1 MAQEN
6 HCIALNNDV
15 MIPQIGFGVFQV
27 EDGPQTVDAV
37 RTAIEDG
44 YRHIDTASVYG
55 NEASVGRAIA
65 ESGVDRA
72 DLFVTT
78 KLWNDDI
85 RKHRTKDA
93 FQESLD
99 RLGLDYVDLYLIHW
113 PAEGWQ
119 EAWAAMQELYA
130 QGRMRAIGVSNF
142 ERNHLAELLEQTDVL
157 PAVDQVE
164 SSPTFPNQDLID
176 FCHGKDIAVEA
187 WSPLGGTGGTLLTDQ
202 RLLDIGEKYGKSSA
216 QVVLRW
222 DLQRGVIPLPK
233 SVHSTRIM
241 QNIHVFDFEL
251 DESEMRIISSLDT
264 GKRNGRRPEQLRLLT
279 IAVLPLHRAVPLRWS
294 GNTHVHMQN
303 SKERT
308 HGIDEEA
315 DQATARRGEP
325 DQTARVHRQERPE
338 RYRSQPGRRDDREAR
353 TDQGAGAGRLGLDSH
368 EAADMLAERLG
379 AEVVQVIGNRCV
391 LYRRSKRD
399 DVEHIRLVRE

>member
-37 RTAIEDG
+37 RTALEDG

-55 NEASVGRAIA
+55 NEASVGKAIA
-65 ESGVDRA
+65 ESDVDRA

-85 RKHRTKDA
+85 RKRRTKDA

-113 PAEGWQ
+113 PTEGWQ

-142 ERNHLAELLEQTDVL
+142 ERNHLTELLEQTDVL

-187 WSPLGGTGGTLLTDQ
+187 WSPLGGTGGNLLTDQ

-251 DESEMRIISSLDT
+251 DESEMQLISSLDT
-264 GKRNGRRPEQLRLLT
+264 GKRNG
-279 IAVLPLHRAVPLRWS
+279 
-294 GNTHVHMQN
+294 
-303 SKERT
+303 
-308 HGIDEEA
+308 A
-315 DQATARRGEP
+315 DP
-325 DQTARVHRQERPE
+325 NNFDF
-338 RYRSQPGRRDDREAR
+338 
-353 TDQGAGAGRLGLDSH
+353 
-368 EAADMLAERLG
+368 
-379 AEVVQVIGNRCV
+379 
-391 LYRRSKRD
+391 
-399 DVEHIRLVRE
+399 

>member
-37 RTAIEDG
+37 RTALEDG

-55 NEASVGRAIA
+55 NEASVGKAIA
-65 ESGVDRA
+65 ESDVDRA

-85 RKHRTKDA
+85 RKRRTKDA

-142 ERNHLAELLEQTDVL
+142 ERNHLTELLEQTDVL

-187 WSPLGGTGGTLLTDQ
+187 WSPLGGTGGNLLTDQ

-251 DESEMRIISSLDT
+251 NESEMQLISSLDT
-264 GKRNGRRPEQLRLLT
+264 GKRNG
-279 IAVLPLHRAVPLRWS
+279 
-294 GNTHVHMQN
+294 
-303 SKERT
+303 
-308 HGIDEEA
+308 A
-315 DQATARRGEP
+315 DP
-325 DQTARVHRQERPE
+325 NNFDF
-338 RYRSQPGRRDDREAR
+338 
-353 TDQGAGAGRLGLDSH
+353 
-368 EAADMLAERLG
+368 
-379 AEVVQVIGNRCV
+379 
-391 LYRRSKRD
+391 
-399 DVEHIRLVRE
+399 

>member
-15 MIPQIGFGVFQV
+15 IIPQIGFGVFQV

-37 RTAIEDG
+37 RTALEDG

-55 NEASVGRAIA
+55 NEASVGKAIA
-65 ESGVDRA
+65 ESDVDRA

-85 RKHRTKDA
+85 RKRRTKDA

-142 ERNHLAELLEQTDVL
+142 ERNHLTELLEQTDVL

-187 WSPLGGTGGTLLTDQ
+187 WSPLGGTGGNLLTDQ

-222 DLQRGVIPLPK
+222 DLQRDVIPLPK

-251 DESEMRIISSLDT
+251 DESEMQLISSLDT
-264 GKRNGRRPEQLRLLT
+264 GKRNG
-279 IAVLPLHRAVPLRWS
+279 
-294 GNTHVHMQN
+294 
-303 SKERT
+303 
-308 HGIDEEA
+308 A
-315 DQATARRGEP
+315 DP
-325 DQTARVHRQERPE
+325 NNFDF
-338 RYRSQPGRRDDREAR
+338 
-353 TDQGAGAGRLGLDSH
+353 
-368 EAADMLAERLG
+368 
-379 AEVVQVIGNRCV
+379 
-391 LYRRSKRD
+391 
-399 DVEHIRLVRE
+399 

>member
-164 SSPTFPNQDLID
+164 SSPTFPNQDIID

-187 WSPLGGTGGTLLTDQ
+187 WSPLGGTGGNLLTDQ

-264 GKRNGRRPEQLRLLT
+264 GKRNG
-279 IAVLPLHRAVPLRWS
+279 
-294 GNTHVHMQN
+294 
-303 SKERT
+303 
-308 HGIDEEA
+308 
-315 DQATARRGEP
+315 P
-325 DQTARVHRQERPE
+325 DPNNF
-338 RYRSQPGRRDDREAR
+338 DF
-353 TDQGAGAGRLGLDSH
+353 
-368 EAADMLAERLG
+368 
-379 AEVVQVIGNRCV
+379 
-391 LYRRSKRD
+391 
-399 DVEHIRLVRE
+399 

>member
-72 DLFVTT
+72 DLLVTT

-264 GKRNGRRPEQLRLLT
+264 GKRNG
-279 IAVLPLHRAVPLRWS
+279 
-294 GNTHVHMQN
+294 
-303 SKERT
+303 
-308 HGIDEEA
+308 A
-315 DQATARRGEP
+315 DP
-325 DQTARVHRQERPE
+325 NNFDF
-338 RYRSQPGRRDDREAR
+338 
-353 TDQGAGAGRLGLDSH
+353 
-368 EAADMLAERLG
+368 
-379 AEVVQVIGNRCV
+379 
-391 LYRRSKRD
+391 
-399 DVEHIRLVRE
+399 

>member
-37 RTAIEDG
+37 RTALENG

-55 NEASVGRAIA
+55 NEASVGKAIA
-65 ESGVDRA
+65 ESDVDRA

-85 RKHRTKDA
+85 RKRRTKDA

-142 ERNHLAELLEQTDVL
+142 ERNHLTELLEQTDVL

-187 WSPLGGTGGTLLTDQ
+187 WSPLGGTGGNLLTDQ

-241 QNIHVFDFEL
+241 QNIHVFDFDL
-251 DESEMRIISSLDT
+251 DESEMQLISSLDT
-264 GKRNGRRPEQLRLLT
+264 GKRNG
-279 IAVLPLHRAVPLRWS
+279 
-294 GNTHVHMQN
+294 
-303 SKERT
+303 
-308 HGIDEEA
+308 A
-315 DQATARRGEP
+315 DP
-325 DQTARVHRQERPE
+325 NNFDF
-338 RYRSQPGRRDDREAR
+338 
-353 TDQGAGAGRLGLDSH
+353 
-368 EAADMLAERLG
+368 
-379 AEVVQVIGNRCV
+379 
-391 LYRRSKRD
+391 
-399 DVEHIRLVRE
+399 

>member
-37 RTAIEDG
+37 RTALEDG

-55 NEASVGRAIA
+55 NEASVGKAIA
-65 ESGVDRA
+65 ESDVDRA

-85 RKHRTKDA
+85 RKRRTKDA

-142 ERNHLAELLEQTDVL
+142 ERNHLTELLEQTDVL

-187 WSPLGGTGGTLLTDQ
+187 WSPLGGTGGNLLTDQ

-241 QNIHVFDFEL
+241 QNIHGFDFEL
-251 DESEMRIISSLDT
+251 DESEMQLISSLDT
-264 GKRNGRRPEQLRLLT
+264 GKRNG
-279 IAVLPLHRAVPLRWS
+279 
-294 GNTHVHMQN
+294 
-303 SKERT
+303 
-308 HGIDEEA
+308 A
-315 DQATARRGEP
+315 DP
-325 DQTARVHRQERPE
+325 NNFDF
-338 RYRSQPGRRDDREAR
+338 
-353 TDQGAGAGRLGLDSH
+353 
-368 EAADMLAERLG
+368 
-379 AEVVQVIGNRCV
+379 
-391 LYRRSKRD
+391 
-399 DVEHIRLVRE
+399 

>member
-37 RTAIEDG
+37 RTALEDG

-55 NEASVGRAIA
+55 NEASVGKAIA
-65 ESGVDRA
+65 ESDVDRA

-85 RKHRTKDA
+85 RKRRTKDA

-142 ERNHLAELLEQTDVL
+142 ERNHLTELLEQTDVL

-187 WSPLGGTGGTLLTDQ
+187 WSPLGGTGGNLLTDQ

-251 DESEMRIISSLDT
+251 DESEMQLISSLDT
-264 GKRNGRRPEQLRLLT
+264 GKRNGADPK
-279 IAVLPLHRAVPLRWS
+279 IGRA
-294 GNTHVHMQN
+294 HV
-303 SKERT
+303 
-308 HGIDEEA
+308 
-315 DQATARRGEP
+315 
-325 DQTARVHRQERPE
+325 
-338 RYRSQPGRRDDREAR
+338 
-353 TDQGAGAGRLGLDSH
+353 
-368 EAADMLAERLG
+368 
-379 AEVVQVIGNRCV
+379 
-391 LYRRSKRD
+391 
-399 DVEHIRLVRE
+399 

>member
-37 RTAIEDG
+37 RTALEDG

-55 NEASVGRAIA
+55 NEASVGKAIA
-65 ESGVDRA
+65 ESDVDRA

-142 ERNHLAELLEQTDVL
+142 ERNHLTELLEQTDVL

-187 WSPLGGTGGTLLTDQ
+187 WSPLGGTGSNLLTDQ

-251 DESEMRIISSLDT
+251 DESEMQLISSLDT
-264 GKRNGRRPEQLRLLT
+264 GKRNG
-279 IAVLPLHRAVPLRWS
+279 
-294 GNTHVHMQN
+294 
-303 SKERT
+303 
-308 HGIDEEA
+308 A
-315 DQATARRGEP
+315 DP
-325 DQTARVHRQERPE
+325 NNFDF
-338 RYRSQPGRRDDREAR
+338 
-353 TDQGAGAGRLGLDSH
+353 
-368 EAADMLAERLG
+368 
-379 AEVVQVIGNRCV
+379 
-391 LYRRSKRD
+391 
-399 DVEHIRLVRE
+399 

>member
-37 RTAIEDG
+37 RTALEDG

-55 NEASVGRAIA
+55 NEASVGKAIA
-65 ESGVDRA
+65 ESDVDRA

-142 ERNHLAELLEQTDVL
+142 ERNHLTELLEQTDVL

-187 WSPLGGTGGTLLTDQ
+187 WSPLGGTGGNLLTDQ

-222 DLQRGVIPLPK
+222 DLQRGVIVIPG
-233 SVHSTRIM
+233 
-241 QNIHVFDFEL
+241 
-251 DESEMRIISSLDT
+251 SSNPAHIEEDT
-264 GKRNGRRPEQLRLLT
+264 QLYHFALTEEDMAAIAALNRNEK
-279 IAVLPLHRAVPLRWS
+279 HDW
-294 GNTHVHMQN
+294 
-303 SKERT
+303 
-308 HGIDEEA
+308 
-315 DQATARRGEP
+315 
-325 DQTARVHRQERPE
+325 
-338 RYRSQPGRRDDREAR
+338 Y
-353 TDQGAGAGRLGLDSH
+353 
-368 EAADMLAERLG
+368 
-379 AEVVQVIGNRCV
+379 
-391 LYRRSKRD
+391 
-399 DVEHIRLVRE
+399 

>member
-37 RTAIEDG
+37 RTALEDG

-55 NEASVGRAIA
+55 NEASVGKAIA
-65 ESGVDRA
+65 ESDVDRA

-85 RKHRTKDA
+85 RKRRTKDA

-142 ERNHLAELLEQTDVL
+142 ERNHLTELLEQTDVL

-187 WSPLGGTGGTLLTDQ
+187 WSPLGGTGGNLLTDQ

-222 DLQRGVIPLPK
+222 DLQRSVIPLPK

-251 DESEMRIISSLDT
+251 DESEMQLISSLDT
-264 GKRNGRRPEQLRLLT
+264 GKRNG
-279 IAVLPLHRAVPLRWS
+279 
-294 GNTHVHMQN
+294 
-303 SKERT
+303 
-308 HGIDEEA
+308 A
-315 DQATARRGEP
+315 DP
-325 DQTARVHRQERPE
+325 NNFDF
-338 RYRSQPGRRDDREAR
+338 
-353 TDQGAGAGRLGLDSH
+353 
-368 EAADMLAERLG
+368 
-379 AEVVQVIGNRCV
+379 
-391 LYRRSKRD
+391 
-399 DVEHIRLVRE
+399 

>member
-37 RTAIEDG
+37 RTALEDG

-55 NEASVGRAIA
+55 NEASVGKAIA
-65 ESGVDRA
+65 ESDVDRA

-142 ERNHLAELLEQTDVL
+142 ERNHLTELLEQTDVL

-187 WSPLGGTGGTLLTDQ
+187 WSPLGGTGGNLLTDQ

-222 DLQRGVIPLPK
+222 DLQRSVIPLPK

-251 DESEMRIISSLDT
+251 DESEMQLISSLDT
-264 GKRNGRRPEQLRLLT
+264 GKRNG
-279 IAVLPLHRAVPLRWS
+279 
-294 GNTHVHMQN
+294 
-303 SKERT
+303 
-308 HGIDEEA
+308 A
-315 DQATARRGEP
+315 DP
-325 DQTARVHRQERPE
+325 NNFDF
-338 RYRSQPGRRDDREAR
+338 
-353 TDQGAGAGRLGLDSH
+353 
-368 EAADMLAERLG
+368 
-379 AEVVQVIGNRCV
+379 
-391 LYRRSKRD
+391 
-399 DVEHIRLVRE
+399 

>member
-37 RTAIEDG
+37 RTALEDG

-55 NEASVGRAIA
+55 NEASVGKAIA
-65 ESGVDRA
+65 ESDVDRA

-85 RKHRTKDA
+85 RKRRTKDA
-93 FQESLD
+93 FQASLD

-119 EAWAAMQELYA
+119 EAWASMQELYA

-142 ERNHLAELLEQTDVL
+142 ERNHLTELLEQTDVL

-187 WSPLGGTGGTLLTDQ
+187 WSPLGGTGGNLLTDQ

-251 DESEMRIISSLDT
+251 DESEMQLISSLDT
-264 GKRNGRRPEQLRLLT
+264 GKRNG
-279 IAVLPLHRAVPLRWS
+279 
-294 GNTHVHMQN
+294 
-303 SKERT
+303 
-308 HGIDEEA
+308 A
-315 DQATARRGEP
+315 DP
-325 DQTARVHRQERPE
+325 NNFDF
-338 RYRSQPGRRDDREAR
+338 
-353 TDQGAGAGRLGLDSH
+353 
-368 EAADMLAERLG
+368 
-379 AEVVQVIGNRCV
+379 
-391 LYRRSKRD
+391 
-399 DVEHIRLVRE
+399 

>member
-37 RTAIEDG
+37 RTALEDG

-55 NEASVGRAIA
+55 NEASVGKAIA
-65 ESGVDRA
+65 ESDVDRA

-85 RKHRTKDA
+85 RKRRTKDA

-142 ERNHLAELLEQTDVL
+142 ERNHLTELLEQTDVL

-187 WSPLGGTGGTLLTDQ
+187 WSPLGGTGGNLLTDQ

-251 DESEMRIISSLDT
+251 DESEMQLISSLDT
-264 GKRNGRRPEQLRLLT
+264 GKRNG
-279 IAVLPLHRAVPLRWS
+279 
-294 GNTHVHMQN
+294 
-303 SKERT
+303 
-308 HGIDEEA
+308 A
-315 DQATARRGEP
+315 DP
-325 DQTARVHRQERPE
+325 NDF
-338 RYRSQPGRRDDREAR
+338 DF
-353 TDQGAGAGRLGLDSH
+353 
-368 EAADMLAERLG
+368 
-379 AEVVQVIGNRCV
+379 
-391 LYRRSKRD
+391 
-399 DVEHIRLVRE
+399 

>member
-85 RKHRTKDA
+85 RKRRTKDA

-264 GKRNGRRPEQLRLLT
+264 GKRNG
-279 IAVLPLHRAVPLRWS
+279 
-294 GNTHVHMQN
+294 
-303 SKERT
+303 
-308 HGIDEEA
+308 A
-315 DQATARRGEP
+315 DP
-325 DQTARVHRQERPE
+325 NNFDF
-338 RYRSQPGRRDDREAR
+338 
-353 TDQGAGAGRLGLDSH
+353 
-368 EAADMLAERLG
+368 
-379 AEVVQVIGNRCV
+379 
-391 LYRRSKRD
+391 
-399 DVEHIRLVRE
+399 

>member
-37 RTAIEDG
+37 RTALEDG

-55 NEASVGRAIA
+55 NEASVGKAIA
-65 ESGVDRA
+65 ESDVDRA

-85 RKHRTKDA
+85 RKRRTKDA

-251 DESEMRIISSLDT
+251 DESEMQLISSLDT
-264 GKRNGRRPEQLRLLT
+264 GKRNG
-279 IAVLPLHRAVPLRWS
+279 
-294 GNTHVHMQN
+294 
-303 SKERT
+303 
-308 HGIDEEA
+308 A
-315 DQATARRGEP
+315 DP
-325 DQTARVHRQERPE
+325 NNFDF
-338 RYRSQPGRRDDREAR
+338 
-353 TDQGAGAGRLGLDSH
+353 
-368 EAADMLAERLG
+368 
-379 AEVVQVIGNRCV
+379 
-391 LYRRSKRD
+391 
-399 DVEHIRLVRE
+399 

>member
-37 RTAIEDG
+37 RTALEDG

-55 NEASVGRAIA
+55 NEASVGKAIA
-65 ESGVDRA
+65 ESDVDRA

-85 RKHRTKDA
+85 RKRRTKDA
-93 FQESLD
+93 FQKSLD

-142 ERNHLAELLEQTDVL
+142 ERNHLTELLEQTDVL

-187 WSPLGGTGGTLLTDQ
+187 WSPLGGTGGNLLTDQ

-251 DESEMRIISSLDT
+251 DESEMQLISSLDT
-264 GKRNGRRPEQLRLLT
+264 GKRNG
-279 IAVLPLHRAVPLRWS
+279 
-294 GNTHVHMQN
+294 
-303 SKERT
+303 
-308 HGIDEEA
+308 A
-315 DQATARRGEP
+315 DP
-325 DQTARVHRQERPE
+325 NNFDF
-338 RYRSQPGRRDDREAR
+338 
-353 TDQGAGAGRLGLDSH
+353 
-368 EAADMLAERLG
+368 
-379 AEVVQVIGNRCV
+379 
-391 LYRRSKRD
+391 
-399 DVEHIRLVRE
+399 

>member
-37 RTAIEDG
+37 RTALEDG

-55 NEASVGRAIA
+55 NEASVGKAIA
-65 ESGVDRA
+65 ESDVDRA

-142 ERNHLAELLEQTDVL
+142 ERNHLTELLEQTDVL

-187 WSPLGGTGGTLLTDQ
+187 WSPLGGTGGNLLTDQ

-251 DESEMRIISSLDT
+251 DESEMQLISSLDT
-264 GKRNGRRPEQLRLLT
+264 GKRNG
-279 IAVLPLHRAVPLRWS
+279 
-294 GNTHVHMQN
+294 
-303 SKERT
+303 
-308 HGIDEEA
+308 A
-315 DQATARRGEP
+315 DP
-325 DQTARVHRQERPE
+325 NNFDF
-338 RYRSQPGRRDDREAR
+338 
-353 TDQGAGAGRLGLDSH
+353 
-368 EAADMLAERLG
+368 
-379 AEVVQVIGNRCV
+379 
-391 LYRRSKRD
+391 
-399 DVEHIRLVRE
+399 

>member
-37 RTAIEDG
+37 RTALEDG

-55 NEASVGRAIA
+55 NEASVGKAIA
-65 ESGVDRA
+65 ESDVDRA

-85 RKHRTKDA
+85 RKRRTKDA

-142 ERNHLAELLEQTDVL
+142 ERNHLTELLEQTDVL
-157 PAVDQVE
+157 RAVDQVE

-187 WSPLGGTGGTLLTDQ
+187 WSPLGGTGGNLLTDQ

-251 DESEMRIISSLDT
+251 DESEMQLISSLDT
-264 GKRNGRRPEQLRLLT
+264 GKRNG
-279 IAVLPLHRAVPLRWS
+279 
-294 GNTHVHMQN
+294 
-303 SKERT
+303 
-308 HGIDEEA
+308 A
-315 DQATARRGEP
+315 DP
-325 DQTARVHRQERPE
+325 NNFDF
-338 RYRSQPGRRDDREAR
+338 
-353 TDQGAGAGRLGLDSH
+353 
-368 EAADMLAERLG
+368 
-379 AEVVQVIGNRCV
+379 
-391 LYRRSKRD
+391 
-399 DVEHIRLVRE
+399 

>member
-37 RTAIEDG
+37 RTALEDG

-55 NEASVGRAIA
+55 NEASVGKAIA
-65 ESGVDRA
+65 ESDVDRA

-85 RKHRTKDA
+85 RKRRTKNA

-142 ERNHLAELLEQTDVL
+142 ERNHLTELLEQTDVL

-187 WSPLGGTGGTLLTDQ
+187 WSPLGGTGGNLLTDQ

-251 DESEMRIISSLDT
+251 DESEMQLISSLDT
-264 GKRNGRRPEQLRLLT
+264 GKRNG
-279 IAVLPLHRAVPLRWS
+279 
-294 GNTHVHMQN
+294 
-303 SKERT
+303 
-308 HGIDEEA
+308 A
-315 DQATARRGEP
+315 DP
-325 DQTARVHRQERPE
+325 NNFDF
-338 RYRSQPGRRDDREAR
+338 
-353 TDQGAGAGRLGLDSH
+353 
-368 EAADMLAERLG
+368 
-379 AEVVQVIGNRCV
+379 
-391 LYRRSKRD
+391 
-399 DVEHIRLVRE
+399 

>member
-37 RTAIEDG
+37 RTALEDG
-44 YRHIDTASVYG
+44 YRHIDTARVYG
-55 NEASVGRAIA
+55 NEASVGKAIA
-65 ESGVDRA
+65 ESDVDRA

-85 RKHRTKDA
+85 RKRRTKDA

-142 ERNHLAELLEQTDVL
+142 ERNHLTELLEQTDVL

-187 WSPLGGTGGTLLTDQ
+187 WSPLGGTGGNLLTDQ

-251 DESEMRIISSLDT
+251 DESEMQLISSLDT
-264 GKRNGRRPEQLRLLT
+264 GKRNG
-279 IAVLPLHRAVPLRWS
+279 
-294 GNTHVHMQN
+294 
-303 SKERT
+303 
-308 HGIDEEA
+308 A
-315 DQATARRGEP
+315 DP
-325 DQTARVHRQERPE
+325 NNFDF
-338 RYRSQPGRRDDREAR
+338 
-353 TDQGAGAGRLGLDSH
+353 
-368 EAADMLAERLG
+368 
-379 AEVVQVIGNRCV
+379 
-391 LYRRSKRD
+391 
-399 DVEHIRLVRE
+399 

>member
-27 EDGPQTVDAV
+27 EDGPETVDAV

-55 NEASVGRAIA
+55 NEASVGKAIA
-65 ESGVDRA
+65 ESDVDRA

-142 ERNHLAELLEQTDVL
+142 ERNHLTELLEQTDVL

-187 WSPLGGTGGTLLTDQ
+187 WSPLGGTGGNLLTDQ

-251 DESEMRIISSLDT
+251 DESEMQLISSLDT
-264 GKRNGRRPEQLRLLT
+264 GKRNG
-279 IAVLPLHRAVPLRWS
+279 
-294 GNTHVHMQN
+294 
-303 SKERT
+303 
-308 HGIDEEA
+308 A
-315 DQATARRGEP
+315 DP
-325 DQTARVHRQERPE
+325 NDF
-338 RYRSQPGRRDDREAR
+338 DF
-353 TDQGAGAGRLGLDSH
+353 
-368 EAADMLAERLG
+368 
-379 AEVVQVIGNRCV
+379 
-391 LYRRSKRD
+391 
-399 DVEHIRLVRE
+399 

>member
-37 RTAIEDG
+37 RTALEDG

-55 NEASVGRAIA
+55 NEASVGKAIA
-65 ESGVDRA
+65 ESDVDRA

-85 RKHRTKDA
+85 RKRRTKDA

-99 RLGLDYVDLYLIHW
+99 RLGLDYVALYLIHW

-142 ERNHLAELLEQTDVL
+142 ERNHLTELLEQTDVL

-187 WSPLGGTGGTLLTDQ
+187 WSPLGGTGGNLLTDQ

-251 DESEMRIISSLDT
+251 DESEMQLISSLDT
-264 GKRNGRRPEQLRLLT
+264 GKRNG
-279 IAVLPLHRAVPLRWS
+279 
-294 GNTHVHMQN
+294 
-303 SKERT
+303 
-308 HGIDEEA
+308 A
-315 DQATARRGEP
+315 DP
-325 DQTARVHRQERPE
+325 NNFDF
-338 RYRSQPGRRDDREAR
+338 
-353 TDQGAGAGRLGLDSH
+353 
-368 EAADMLAERLG
+368 
-379 AEVVQVIGNRCV
+379 
-391 LYRRSKRD
+391 
-399 DVEHIRLVRE
+399 

>member
-37 RTAIEDG
+37 RTALEDG

-55 NEASVGRAIA
+55 NEASVGKAIA
-65 ESGVDRA
+65 ESDVDRA

-85 RKHRTKDA
+85 RKRRTKDA

-142 ERNHLAELLEQTDVL
+142 ERNHLTELLEQTDVL

-187 WSPLGGTGGTLLTDQ
+187 WSPLGGTGGNLLTDQ

-251 DESEMRIISSLDT
+251 DESEMQLISSLDT
-264 GKRNGRRPEQLRLLT
+264 GKRNC
-279 IAVLPLHRAVPLRWS
+279 
-294 GNTHVHMQN
+294 
-303 SKERT
+303 
-308 HGIDEEA
+308 A
-315 DQATARRGEP
+315 DP
-325 DQTARVHRQERPE
+325 NNFDF
-338 RYRSQPGRRDDREAR
+338 
-353 TDQGAGAGRLGLDSH
+353 
-368 EAADMLAERLG
+368 
-379 AEVVQVIGNRCV
+379 
-391 LYRRSKRD
+391 
-399 DVEHIRLVRE
+399 

>member
-37 RTAIEDG
+37 RTALEDG

-55 NEASVGRAIA
+55 NEASVGKAIA
-65 ESGVDRA
+65 ESDVDRA

-85 RKHRTKDA
+85 RKRRTKDA

-142 ERNHLAELLEQTDVL
+142 ERNHLTELLEQTDVL

-187 WSPLGGTGGTLLTDQ
+187 WSPLGGTGGNLLTDQ

-222 DLQRGVIPLPK
+222 DLQRDVIPLPK

-251 DESEMRIISSLDT
+251 DESEMQLISSLDT
-264 GKRNGRRPEQLRLLT
+264 GKRNGADPK
-279 IAVLPLHRAVPLRWS
+279 IGRA
-294 GNTHVHMQN
+294 HV
-303 SKERT
+303 
-308 HGIDEEA
+308 
-315 DQATARRGEP
+315 
-325 DQTARVHRQERPE
+325 
-338 RYRSQPGRRDDREAR
+338 
-353 TDQGAGAGRLGLDSH
+353 
-368 EAADMLAERLG
+368 
-379 AEVVQVIGNRCV
+379 
-391 LYRRSKRD
+391 
-399 DVEHIRLVRE
+399 

>member
-37 RTAIEDG
+37 RTALEDG

-55 NEASVGRAIA
+55 NEASVGNAIA
-65 ESGVDRA
+65 ESDVDRA

-85 RKHRTKDA
+85 RKRRTKDA

-142 ERNHLAELLEQTDVL
+142 ERNHLTELLEQTDVL

-187 WSPLGGTGGTLLTDQ
+187 WSPLGGTGGNLLTDQ

-251 DESEMRIISSLDT
+251 DESEMQLISSLDT
-264 GKRNGRRPEQLRLLT
+264 GKRNG
-279 IAVLPLHRAVPLRWS
+279 
-294 GNTHVHMQN
+294 
-303 SKERT
+303 
-308 HGIDEEA
+308 A
-315 DQATARRGEP
+315 DP
-325 DQTARVHRQERPE
+325 NNFDF
-338 RYRSQPGRRDDREAR
+338 
-353 TDQGAGAGRLGLDSH
+353 
-368 EAADMLAERLG
+368 
-379 AEVVQVIGNRCV
+379 
-391 LYRRSKRD
+391 
-399 DVEHIRLVRE
+399 